1 MEGKVYLGGPISG
14 LNYNDAQDWREG
26 VTAELSC
33 FGIYAYSPLRMK
45 QFLAELPTIA
55 GHDSN
60 LYPAR
65 DDLQRAIAS
74 PSGVLGRDHND
85 CVTSDVLFVNFLDSV
100 RPSLGTA
107 MEIAWAWDYH
117 IPVVMC
123 IEAQDDN
130 VMVQP
135 SPNEHIMFQ
144 AATTYRVESLV
155 AGVELTKSIILP

>member
-1 MEGKVYLGGPISG
+1 MEGKVYLAGPISG
-14 LNYNDAQDWREG
+14 LSFDEAEDWRHG

-33 FGIYAYSPLRMK
+33 YDIDAFSPLRMK
-45 QFLAELPTIA
+45 QFLAELPVIG
-55 GHDSN
+55 GHDSA

-85 CVTSDVLFVNFLDSV
+85 CVTSDVLFVNFLGSIS
-100 RPSLGTA
+100 RSLGTA
-107 MEIAWAWDYH
+107 MEIAWAWEAH
-117 IPVVMC
+117 IPIVMC
-123 IEAQDDN
+123 IEENSDN
-130 VMVQP
+130 TLV

-144 AATTYRVESLV
+144 AAATYRVASLV